1 MVQHREN
8 PVCASC
14 HSKMDPLG
22 FAFENF
28 NSMGAWREKDGEF
41 AIDATG
47 VLPDGKTFDGP
58 DQLKQILREKK
69 ELFINCIVEKM
80 LTYALGRGLE
90 YYDKCTVDKIIA
102 AIETKDNRFSSLL
115 SEIIMSDPFQMRTS
129 LPLAGNN
136 P

>member
-1 MVQHREN
+1 
-8 PVCASC
+8 
-14 HSKMDPLG
+14 MDPLG

-69 ELFINCIVEKM
+69 ELFIKCIVEKM